1 MKMRNLIL
9 SGVLSLGILG
19 SMGTNAFAAGGTAV
33 NIETRATT
41 VNMTVPSTMAV
52 VFNEDGTNTMPTNFT
67 VTNNSKIAGVSL
79 TKIDVNAGSS
89 GWNFCN
95 ADQDL
100 KVKPA
105 GTKDIKFTAGKEGVT
120 KLVSPATAKDVK
132 ASATFTP
139 GQISIPATGS
149 QVLKFEM
156 ERTAFKEAIPSA
168 KAFDMTLT
176 FDFN

>member
-1 MKMRNLIL
+1 MKLNKIIL
-9 SGVLSLGILG
+9 TGVISLGVVMANVT
-19 SMGTNAFAAGGTAV
+19 SAFAAGTAV
-33 NIETRATT
+33 NIETKATT

-52 VFNEDGTNTMPTNFT
+52 IFNEDGTNTLPTNFT
-67 VTNNSKIAGVSL
+67 VKNNSKIGGVSL
-79 TKIDVNAGSS
+79 VKIDVDAGTT
-89 GWNFCN
+89 GWNFC
-95 ADQDL
+95 DQATDM

-120 KLVSPATAKDVK
+120 KLVTPTSAKDKK
-132 ASATFTP
+132 ASATFNS

-156 ERTAFKEAIPSA
+156 ERTAFKEAISSS

>member
-1 MKMRNLIL
+1 MKLRNLIL
-9 SGVLSLGILG
+9 SGVLSIGILS
-19 SMGTNAFAAGGTAV
+19 SMGVNAFAAGTAV
-33 NIETRATT
+33 NIETKATT
-41 VNMTVPSTMAV
+41 VNMSVPSTMAV
-52 VFNEDGTNTMPTNFT
+52 VFNEDGTNTLPTNFT

-89 GWNFCN
+89 GWSFCD
-95 ADQDL
+95 ASTDM

-120 KLVSPATAKDVK
+120 KLVTPTTAKDTK
-132 ASATFTP
+132 ASATFAS
-139 GQISIPATGS
+139 GQISIPASGS

-156 ERTAFKEAIPSA
+156 ERTAFKEAISSS